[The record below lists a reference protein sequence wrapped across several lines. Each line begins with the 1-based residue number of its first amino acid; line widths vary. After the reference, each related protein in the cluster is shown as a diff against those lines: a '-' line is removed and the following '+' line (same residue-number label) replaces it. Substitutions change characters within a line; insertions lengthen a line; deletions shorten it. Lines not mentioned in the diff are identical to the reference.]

1 MSTRDFARTFAAAFA
16 ATVVLTGCE
25 QAAQTPEA
33 PTAPEA
39 PQTPETPATPDAP
52 QLRWEPIASGEGA
65 ALMLV
70 DAGDVQ
76 VFHLACLSQPAR
88 VVVRVRDFT
97 IVESEE
103 RLTLGAGD
111 EAFALVADT
120 QSDQP
125 GVSAEG
131 AIDPMLLD
139 HLARTTEISAVY
151 GTQRAGPYQAPDA
164 ETLANFVTACRDIAA
179 GGVGA

>member
-1 MSTRDFARTFAAAFA
+1 MSARDFVRTFAAAFA

-25 QAAQTPEA
+25 PAADTPEA
-33 PTAPEA
+33 PEAADGPEA
-39 PQTPETPATPDAP
+39 EAAPDAP
-52 QLRWEPIASGEGA
+52 QLRWEPIASGEGS
-65 ALMLV
+65 ALMLM

-97 IVESEE
+97 IVGSEE
-103 RLTLGAGD
+103 RLTLGAGN

-120 QSDQP
+120 QSDEP

-151 GTQRAGPYQAPDA
+151 GAQRAGPYNAPDA
-164 ETLANFVTACRDIAA
+164 ETLSNFVTACRDIAA